1 MLSRAQVVPSF
12 IDLEKRRTR
21 DIPAPTEYDAA
32 RDHHTSGGRFSTSVV
47 LSNVDVLC
55 REAAKLPGPGQYRP
69 KHKKKQGFA
78 KCTSEGSAISIAA
91 NQTAYV
97 PGPGH
102 YGNPGRYEEPNPRR
116 DKLGDFRRNMRN
128 LVKRKKAGCCFMLA
142 SKP

>member
-1 MLSRAQVVPSF
+1 MWTRAQVVPSF

-21 DIPAPTEYDAA
+21 DIPAPNEYNAP
-32 RDHHTSGGRFSTSVV
+32 RGHHASGGRFSTSVV

-69 KHKKKQGFA
+69 KQKKKHGFA
-78 KCTSEGSAISIAA
+78 KSTSEGSAISIAA

-102 YGNPGRYEEPNPRR
+102 YGNPGRCDEPNPGK
-116 DKLGDFRRNMRN
+116 DKPLDF
-128 LVKRKKAGCCFMLA
+128 L
-142 SKP
+142 